1 MSKGKQGYGS
11 TRVALTRKPSR
22 RDERRAMIGRAR
34 QRQERQERETRGGCD
49 GGRPALGRFPANQV
63 AKLG

>member
-11 TRVALTRKPSR
+11 TRVALTRKPS
-22 RDERRAMIGRAR
+22 RRAMIGRAR